1 MREGGKTAEKDPSAI
16 EYSWYPPSPPPAP
29 PRAPQLLPR
38 LQPDRFHSPPPT
50 RDVKAQ
56 LFMIID
62 FCVPVSKFFSKTVHP
77 TCMVLEK
84 KLNNDLNKWL

>member
-50 RDVKAQ
+50 RDVKTQ
-56 LFMIID
+56 LFMIIVFLCTGIEIFLQNCTPD
-62 FCVPVSKFFSKTVHP
+62 LHGFR
-77 TCMVLEK
+77 EK
-84 KLNNDLNKWL
+84 VK